1 MAKEVAIGK
10 RAKISQA
17 QQYMLLAVLGA
28 ALFLGAAVALNYHF
42 IKEIIYNAGVVS
54 KQDESIVN
62 YSNTIKSI
70 GVCKKPAGSTYSTEE
85 LKKCNPNDIEISEIP
100 GTLRSN
106 IMENMA
112 ANEALNSVP
121 KEQKSACVNSE
132 TGKNYTFEELNKEYT
147 NAENEED
154 RVAATQLIKICSALR
169 IIPDALPAFK
179 NEEALLASLNKI
191 FNDSGW
197 QPESISP
204 SGEEEVSSVGENL
217 TEMSLNL
224 SVESDMATTMNLL
237 NNIERSIRA
246 FNIKNATIEWSGDS
260 ISFHAQ
266 ATAFYTAKSIIP
278 ESTYKHPV
286 EGQ

>member
-1 MAKEVAIGK
+1 MAKEIAIGK

-17 QQYMLLAVLGA
+17 QQYMLLSVLGA

-42 IKEIIYNAGVVS
+42 IKEIVYNAGVVS

-62 YSNTIKSI
+62 YSNTIKNI
-70 GVCKKPAGSTYSTEE
+70 GVCKKPAGSTYSMEE
-85 LKKCNPNDIEISEIP
+85 LKKCNPNDIEVSEIP
-100 GTLRSN
+100 GTLRAN

-112 ANEALNSVP
+112 ANEVLNSVP

-132 TGKNYTFEELNKEYT
+132 TGKNYTFEELNKKYSD
-147 NAENEED
+147 AENEDD
-154 RVAATQLIKICSALR
+154 RMAATQLIKICSALR

-191 FNDSGW
+191 FNDSNW

-204 SGEEEVSSVGENL
+204 SGEEVESSIGSNL
-217 TEMSLNL
+217 TEISVNL
-224 SVESDMATTMNLL
+224 AVESDMATTVNLL
-237 NNIERSIRA
+237 NNIERSIRT
-246 FNIKNATIEWSGDS
+246 FNIKNATIEWSGDL

-266 ATAFYTAKSIIP
+266 ASAFYTAKSSVP
-278 ESTYKHPV
+278 ESTYKQPV
-286 EGQ
+286 EGK

>member
-1 MAKEVAIGK
+1 MAKEIAIGK

-17 QQYMLLAVLGA
+17 QQYMLLSVLGA

-42 IKEIIYNAGVVS
+42 ITEIIYNAGVVS
-54 KQDESIVN
+54 KEDESIVN
-62 YSNTIKSI
+62 YSNMIKSI
-70 GVCKKPAGSTYSTEE
+70 GICKKPSGSTYSTEE
-85 LKKCNPNDIEISEIP
+85 LKKCDPNEIEVSEIP

-106 IMENMA
+106 IVENMA

-121 KEQKSACVNSE
+121 KESKSACVNNE
-132 TGKNYTFEELNKEYT
+132 TGKNFTFEELNKKYAD
-147 NAENEED
+147 AENGED

-204 SGEEEVSSVGENL
+204 TGEEEVSSIGEGLNEISVNL
-217 TEMSLNL
+217 A
-224 SVESDMATTMNLL
+224 VESDMATTMNLI
-237 NNIERSIRA
+237 NNIERSIRT
-246 FNIKNATIEWSGDS
+246 FNVKNATIEWSGDF

-266 ATAFYTAKSIIP
+266 ATAFYTGRSTVP
-278 ESTYKHPV
+278 ESTYKVPT
-286 EGQ
+286 EGK